1 MVLVKQQ
8 PKVSVLLPVYNCE
21 KYLAET
27 LNSLACQT
35 YDNFEV
41 IAIDDGS
48 TDGSLAVLRR
58 YARFDDRIKVFEQ
71 SNRGL
76 VNTLNK
82 AASLA
87 TGKLFARID
96 GDDLVTPMRLELQ
109 VREMILHPECVLLGS
124 SFDVVDEGSEFL
136 YHNAVPTLQDDIR
149 LAMYY
154 RNPLAHGS
162 IMMRRKAFEAAGGYS
177 SDCGPTEDY
186 ELWMRM
192 IKIGEVHALPN
203 SLFRWRIN
211 PNGITSTRS
220 DAMKSFMDVNIEQ
233 YWRDN
238 PFRVVSR
245 RELMRRIRYYL
256 SDESRGSVSRK
267 HAVLYD
273 LCRVSLKLM
282 KRQRVIEALY
292 QILVVCSTGR
302 TGIRVLREAM
312 REPIN
317 WHVHRRIRKRDIS

>member
-27 LNSLACQT
+27 LNSLVCQT

-48 TDGSLAVLRR
+48 TDGSLAVLRH
-58 YARFDDRIKVFEQ
+58 YAGFDDRIKVFEQ
-71 SNRGL
+71 SNKGL

-96 GDDLVTPMRLELQ
+96 GDDLATPMRLELQ

-136 YHNAVPTLQDDIR
+136 YHDAVPTLQDDIK

-177 SDCGPTEDY
+177 TDCDPTEDY

-220 DAMKSFMDVNIEQ
+220 DAMKSFMDVNI
-233 YWRDN
+233 
-238 PFRVVSR
+238 
-245 RELMRRIRYYL
+245 
-256 SDESRGSVSRK
+256 
-267 HAVLYD
+267 
-273 LCRVSLKLM
+273 
-282 KRQRVIEALY
+282 
-292 QILVVCSTGR
+292 
-302 TGIRVLREAM
+302 
-312 REPIN
+312 
-317 WHVHRRIRKRDIS
+317 